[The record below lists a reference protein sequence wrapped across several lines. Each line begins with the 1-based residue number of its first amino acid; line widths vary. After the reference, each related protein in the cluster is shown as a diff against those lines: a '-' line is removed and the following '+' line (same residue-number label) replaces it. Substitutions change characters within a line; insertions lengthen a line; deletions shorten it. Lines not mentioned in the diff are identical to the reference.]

1 MKGRRT
7 LRLGFL
13 GAAALVAVGIFVASQ
28 VWAAT
33 GTASVGSET
42 VAPGEQ
48 GSVSLEALDVGAPG
62 LGAWTIDIVY
72 DPAVVAAV
80 GCSTTQSSSVCNAE
94 FGEDTVRLT
103 GATASGLEGDTVLGS
118 ITFECGDAEGSSPL
132 HLSLFTFAD
141 ATVGGPLDID
151 ATTVDG
157 VFACEEPEEAATPA
171 LPSTGMGDS
180 SGSGGGLSWYIGALA
195 VAGFAGIAG
204 FGALRLRARRS

>member
-1 MKGRRT
+1 MKGRKT

-13 GAAALVAVGIFVASQ
+13 GAAALVAVGVFVASQ
-28 VWAAT
+28 VWAAA
-33 GTASVGSET
+33 GTASIGSET
-42 VAPGEQ
+42 VEPGEQ
-48 GSVSLEALDVGAPG
+48 GSVSLEALGVEAPG

-72 DPAVVAAV
+72 DPAVVTAV
-80 GCSTTQSSSVCNAE
+80 GCSTTQASSVCNAE
-94 FGEDTVRLT
+94 FAEDTVRLT
-103 GATASGLEGDTVLGS
+103 GATATGLEGDTVLGS
-118 ITFECGDAEGSSPL
+118 ITFECGDEEGSSPL

-157 VFACEEPEEAATPA
+157 VFACEEPEAATPA
-171 LPSTGMGDS
+171 LPSTGMGDG

-195 VAGFAGIAG
+195 AAGIAGIAG